1 MIYDLIIHASRI
13 TYREVFVS
21 SSEKRRKL
29 RVGVLFGGQSG
40 EHEVSLTSAKGI
52 MEAMDKKKYEVVP
65 IGITK
70 SGQWLTGGDI
80 HQQLLD
86 AAAGHPVIEAGAK
99 AESGQTTP
107 VENALALP
115 ISATGPLDVIFP
127 VLHGPFGE
135 DGTVQGFLEL
145 VGIPYVGAGVLGS
158 AAGMDKA
165 VCKDIF
171 RAHGLPIVIHRT
183 FLRKQ
188 WQQDPQAVID
198 ECEAA
203 IPYPMFVKPAN
214 LGSSVG
220 IHKARNREDLWIG
233 LEDAARYDRKLI
245 VEQGLDA
252 REIEVSVLGNDDPI
266 ASLPGEIIP
275 SREFYSYAAKYI
287 DGTSELLI
295 PAPLSQEHTEL
306 VQQLAIMSFKALD
319 CAGLA
324 RCDMLLEKATG
335 EVFINE
341 INTMPGFT
349 PISMYPKLWAASGLS
364 YSELIDRLIE
374 LALERHADKQQSQTT
389 FDVRQAE

>member
-1 MIYDLIIHASRI
+1 
-13 TYREVFVS
+13 VV
-21 SSEKRRKL
+21 
-29 RVGVLFGGQSG
+29 FGGRSG
-40 EHEVSLTSAKGI
+40 EHEVSLTSARGI
-52 MEAMDKKKYEVVP
+52 MDAMDKAKYEVVP

-70 SGQWLTGGDI
+70 SGQWLTGRDI
-80 HQQLLD
+80 HQQLLT
-86 AAAGHPVIEAGAK
+86 AADGHPVVEAGIRPDPA
-99 AESGQTTP
+99 AGSPE
-107 VENALALP
+107 ENALALP

-135 DGTVQGFLEL
+135 DGTIQGFLEL
-145 VGIPYVGAGVLGS
+145 VGIPYVGAGVTAS

-171 RAHGLPIVIHRT
+171 RAHGLPIVIHRV

-188 WQQDPQAVID
+188 WQNDPRSVID

-220 IHKARNREDLWIG
+220 IHKARNREELQAG
-233 LEDAARYDRKLI
+233 LEDAASYDRKLI

-252 REIEVSVLGNDDPI
+252 REIEVSVLGNDEPI
-266 ASLPGEIIP
+266 ASVPGEIKP

-287 DGTSELLI
+287 DGTSELII
-295 PAPLSQEHTEL
+295 PAPLSREHTEL
-306 VQQLAIMSFKALD
+306 IQQLAIMAFKALD

-324 RCDMLLEKATG
+324 RCDLMLEKATG

-341 INTMPGFT
+341 VNTMPGFT
-349 PISMYPKLWAASGLS
+349 PISMYPKLWEASGLS
-364 YSELIDRLIE
+364 YSQLIDRLIE

-389 FDVRQAE
+389 FDVSQAE

>member
-1 MIYDLIIHASRI
+1 
-13 TYREVFVS
+13 VS
-21 SSEKRRKL
+21 SSEQYRKL
-29 RVGVLFGGQSG
+29 RVGVLFGGRSG
-40 EHEVSLTSAKGI
+40 EHEVSLTSAQGI
-52 MEAMDKKKYEVVP
+52 MAALDKQKYEVVP

-70 SGQWLTGGDI
+70 TGQWLTGGDI
-80 HQQLLD
+80 HQRLLD
-86 AAAGHPVIEAGAK
+86 AAAGHPVLEAGAK
-99 AESGQTTP
+99 AEPTETPP

-115 ISATGPLDVIFP
+115 ISATGPLDVVFP

-145 VGIPYVGAGVLGS
+145 VGIPYVGAGVTAS
-158 AAGMDKA
+158 ATGMDKA

-171 RAHGLPIVIHRT
+171 RAHGLPIVTHRV

-188 WQQDPQAVID
+188 WQNDPQVVID

-203 IPYPMFVKPAN
+203 MPYPMFVKPAN

-220 IHKARNREDLWIG
+220 VHKAKDRAELQAG
-233 LEDAARYDRKLI
+233 LDDAARYDRKLI
-245 VEQGLDA
+245 VEQGLEA

-266 ASLPGEIIP
+266 ASVPGEIIP

-287 DGTSELLI
+287 DNSSELLI

-306 VQQLAIMSFKALD
+306 IRQLAMMAFKALD

-324 RCDMLLEKATG
+324 RVDLLLEKATG
-335 EVFINE
+335 EVFVNE

-349 PISMYPKLWAASGLS
+349 PISMYPKLWEASGLS
-364 YSELIDRLIE
+364 YSQLLDRLIE
-374 LALERHADKQQSQTT
+374 LALERHADKQQSETM